1 MQITLNQNEIETA
14 LRQYVETQVNL
25 REGQDITIDLK
36 AGRGP
41 EGFTATID
49 IVPAGAP
56 KAEPQA
62 ATPRGLGIAAKAG
75 RQQAAQ
81 DAASAPQE
89 ATGTDGAD
97 DAQTAASE
105 PEQSQGQA
113 SGAEDAES
121 DAEPQRAS
129 GSIFAGLSKPRN
141 S

>member
-1 MQITLNQNEIETA
+1 

-49 IVPAGAP
+49 IVPAGAS

-62 ATPRGLGIAAKAG
+62 ATTRGLGIAAKAG

-89 ATGTDGAD
+89 ATGTNGAD
-97 DAQTAASE
+97 DAQTAASAAG
-105 PEQSQGQA
+105 QSQE
-113 SGAEDAES
+113 EDAES
-121 DAEPQRAS
+121 DAEPQRAG
-129 GSIFAGLSKPRN
+129 GSIFAGLHKPRN